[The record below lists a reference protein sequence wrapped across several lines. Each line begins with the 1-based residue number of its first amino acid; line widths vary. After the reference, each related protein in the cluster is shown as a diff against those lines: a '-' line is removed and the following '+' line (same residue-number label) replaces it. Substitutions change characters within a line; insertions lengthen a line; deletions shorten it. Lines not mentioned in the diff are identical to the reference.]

1 MTSCCTFEP
10 LFHTRLTSVPSIPRI
25 LMPSHS
31 SPLTFRMINATCVL
45 PSFRSTLRARLCHHN
60 DHLLLSRRRI
70 RQLSTTNPLKSLQTL
85 FNPTDEHLAL
95 RSTLRS
101 FVERE
106 VRSCVVTG
114 ILNGFFTALHSDGE
128 SSFRKICFLCYHS
141 SLFFRSNLKHCGTTN
156 TRSSIYLSF
165 ANWER

>member
-1 MTSCCTFEP
+1 MMNT
-10 LFHTRLTSVPSIPRI
+10 
-25 LMPSHS
+25 
-31 SPLTFRMINATCVL
+31 TCVL

-60 DHLLLSRRRI
+60 DHLLLLRKRI
-70 RQLSTTNPLKSLQTL
+70 RQLSTTNSSKSLQTW

-95 RSTLRS
+95 RSTIRS

-106 VRSCVVTG
+106 VRSYVVVG
-114 ILNGFFTALHSDGE
+114 ILNWCFTALHYDGE

-141 SLFFRSNLKHCGTTN
+141 SLFFRSNLKHYGTTN
-156 TRSSIYLSF
+156 TRNSIYLSF